1 MADKKVTDLPSLT
14 TAASVDRLY
23 IVDDPNG
30 TPVSKQISLTNLF
43 GAVPANTTFQAQA
56 TFSAQAT
63 FNNSVNVANGVV
75 TLNAKTTVS
84 SNNATTVLGAG
95 KGGSIFWDDN
105 YLYVA
110 TSNTVIKRVA
120 LSTF

>member
-1 MADKKVTDLPSLT
+1 MADRKVTELAALASP
-14 TAASVDRLY
+14 ASVDVLL

-30 TPVSKQISLTNLF
+30 TPVSKKITLKNLF
-43 GAVPANTTFQAQA
+43 GSVPANTTF
-56 TFSAQAT
+56 TAQAT
-63 FNNSVNVANGVV
+63 FNNRVNVANGFI
-75 TLNAKTTVS
+75 TLQDKKSVS

-95 KGGSIFWDDN
+95 GLQGSLFWDDN

-120 LSTF
+120 LSTFTP